1 MTTIDTV
8 ILGIVEGLT
17 EFLPVSST
25 GHMMVTQALLK
36 IPSTE
41 VSRIFLINIQFGAIL
56 SVVFLYWRRFLQ
68 SFDFYFKIAVAFIP
82 SAVLGLLLKKHIDHL
97 LSSIT
102 TVAVSWII
110 GGIVLVIADKLFKRQ
125 IDDAHNDED
134 MERVKVINEFGV
146 EVTVSRLKE
155 FKVSWLQAFVIG
167 CFQTVAMI
175 PGVSRSAATIV
186 GGLTQKFNIK
196 RAAEFSFF
204 LGVPTVFAAA
214 VLETFKGIDAIR
226 GLEDVKLLIWGNV
239 ISFIVGMVAIR
250 FFIDL
255 ISRFGLKFFGYYR
268 IILGVTILILLAM
281 GHPLQI
287 PTK

>member
-1 MTTIDTV
+1 MTNIEAV

-25 GHMMVTQALLK
+25 GHMMLAQALMH
-36 IPSTE
+36 IHGISA
-41 VSRIFLINIQFGAIL
+41 RIFIINIQFGAIL
-56 SVVFLYWRRFLQ
+56 SVLFLYWRRFVQ
-68 SFDFYFKIAVAFIP
+68 SVDFYLKIAVAFIP
-82 SAVLGLLLKKHIDHL
+82 SAILGLLLKKHIDHL

-102 TVAVSWII
+102 TVAVSWLI
-110 GGIVLVIADKLFKRQ
+110 GGIILVIVDKIYHQQ
-125 IDDAHNDED
+125 ITDAANDED
-134 MERVKVINEFGV
+134 YVRIKAINEFGV
-146 EVTVSRLKE
+146 ENTVERLKPLTIT
-155 FKVSWLQAFVIG
+155 WLQSFIIG

-214 VLETFKGIDAIR
+214 CLETFKDFDEIRGIDVESLVI
-226 GLEDVKLLIWGNV
+226 GNI
-239 ISFIVGMVAIR
+239 ISFIVGMIAIR

-255 ISRFGLKFFGYYR
+255 LTHFGLKFFGYYR
-268 IILGVTILILLAM
+268 IILGAVILILLAT
-281 GHPLQI
+281 GHKI
-287 PTK
+287 EIGG